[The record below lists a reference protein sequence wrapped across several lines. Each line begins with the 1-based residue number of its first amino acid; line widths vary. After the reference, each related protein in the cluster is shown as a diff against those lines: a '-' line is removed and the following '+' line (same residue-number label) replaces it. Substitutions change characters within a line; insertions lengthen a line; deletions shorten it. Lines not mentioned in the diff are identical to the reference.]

1 MYTDLRYALR
11 QLRSNP
17 GFTAVAVLT
26 LALGIGA
33 NTAIFSLIHA
43 AMLKTLA
50 VRDPKS
56 LVILAPKQQA
66 GNALISYPVFEELRQ
81 RQRALVGLA
90 ATSGAERLTARLEI
104 SDQPQRLMGS
114 LVSANYFSLL
124 GVDMKLGR
132 GFAPADEALSAPP
145 VAIISYGLWERRF
158 AGDPAVM
165 GKTILLNSTPVTI
178 VGVTPLAFR
187 GDMLGIGQDVWA
199 LLMHFRRPED
209 LRNRA
214 GTFFEIFGRL
224 APGVSRGQAEAE
236 LTLLYQQALAGEV
249 EQGGA
254 TVVGRGSQPRDY
266 RIALE
271 AGGSGLAFLREQ
283 FARPLA
289 LAMGLVALVLLITC
303 ANVANLLLARATSR
317 QREIG
322 IRLALGCGRA
332 RLVRQLLT
340 ESILLALLGGVGG
353 LLLTY
358 ASIQGLVGLV
368 AVGSVPIELN
378 PNPDPLV
385 LSFTLAI
392 SLLTGVFFGL
402 IPIWQATAVAPTQVI
417 GGSDASRNRRPP
429 TPADGE
435 DLGHRPGCLFAAIA
449 GDGGALRGA
458 QPAQFAGG
466 RPRI

>member
-1 MYTDLRYALR
+1 
-11 QLRSNP
+11 
-17 GFTAVAVLT
+17 
-26 LALGIGA
+26 
-33 NTAIFSLIHA
+33 
-43 AMLKTLA
+43 
-50 VRDPKS
+50 
-56 LVILAPKQQA
+56 
-66 GNALISYPVFEELRQ
+66 
-81 RQRALVGLA
+81 
-90 ATSGAERLTARLEI
+90 
-104 SDQPQRLMGS
+104 
-114 LVSANYFSLL
+114 
-124 GVDMKLGR
+124 MKLGR
-132 GFAPADEALSAPP
+132 GFAPTDEALSAPP
-145 VAIISYGLWERRF
+145 VVIISYGLWERRF

-214 GTFFEIFGRL
+214 GTFLEIFGRL
-224 APGVSRGQAEAE
+224 APGVGRGQAEAE

-254 TVVGRGSQPRDY
+254 TVVGRGSQPADY

-271 AGGSGLAFLREQ
+271 AGGSGLSFLREQ
-283 FARPLA
+283 FPRPLA
-289 LAMGLVALVLLITC
+289 LAMGLAALVLLIAC

-353 LLLTY
+353 LILTY
-358 ASIQGLVGLV
+358 ASIEGLMGLV

-402 IPIWQATAVAPTQVI
+402 IPVWQATARRTNPGNRRA
-417 GGSDASRNRRPP
+417 DAHRNRRPP

-435 DLGHRPGCLFAAIA
+435 DPGHRPGCLFAAIA
-449 GDGGALRGA
+449 GDGGAAGA

-466 RPRI
+466 RPGFDRDGMLMAEVRSDRPVIPPHRAFLRAVARADDGRPRRREREFLLAPAIRTVHRPLRAFDPRRLCAPPRRTTSSLQQRLGRLFRDGRAAAD